1 MAGNRPGGGSGR
13 GRGSSGPGIPGAPA
27 NSVSAGG
34 DAPAEGGI
42 SGEGGGRGRGRGR
55 GGDGGRGPR
64 RESDGFEA
72 LIQLKRCSA
81 TVKGGRRFS
90 FNAVVVV
97 GDKKG
102 SVALGYGKA
111 KEVPIAIDKANKQGA
126 RSMQRVPMK
135 GGTITHPVIGR
146 FGASR
151 VIMLPAA
158 PGAGVKA
165 GRGVREVM
173 VAAGITDILT
183 KVIGSSNPINCIRA
197 TIEGLMRLRTRE
209 QVQELR
215 GVNL

>member
-1 MAGNRPGGGSGR
+1 M
-13 GRGSSGPGIPGAPA
+13 

-42 SGEGGGRGRGRGR
+42 AGGESQGGGGGFRGGGGGRGGGRGGGGGGRGR
-55 GGDGGRGPR
+55 
-64 RESDGFEA
+64 RESEGFEA

-102 SVALGYGKA
+102 NVALGYGKA
-111 KEVPIAIDKANKQGA
+111 KEVPIAIEKANKQGG
-126 RSMQRVPMK
+126 RTMIRVPMK
-135 GGTITHPVIGR
+135 GGTITHPVIGH

-158 PGAGVKA
+158 PGCGVKA

-173 VAAGITDILT
+173 VACGITDVLT

-197 TIEGLMRLRTRE
+197 VLEGLSRLRTRE
-209 QVQELR
+209 QMMELR
-215 GVNL
+215 GVSF